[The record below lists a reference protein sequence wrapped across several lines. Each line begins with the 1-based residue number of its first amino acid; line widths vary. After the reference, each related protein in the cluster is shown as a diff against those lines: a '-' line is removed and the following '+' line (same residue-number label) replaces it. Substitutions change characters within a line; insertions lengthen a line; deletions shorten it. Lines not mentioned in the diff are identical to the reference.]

1 MLGFPFYL
9 FVILNF
15 RASSR
20 AKLVFHLVL
29 SLFRIFHAT
38 IPRKHAAKRNFSFC
52 CCEPLCTVGQHRIVV
67 ESRST
72 IKSAL
77 FAAQLKWLWARLEI
91 WVPLLHTHLE
101 VLRPLEA
108 IQYTLRLLVVFC
120 HESFV
125 VATIIHSHY
134 A

>member
-1 MLGFPFYL
+1 MLGFPFCL

-29 SLFRIFHAT
+29 YLFRIFHAT
-38 IPRKHAAKRNFSFC
+38 MPRRHAAQRNLRFC
-52 CCEPLCTVGQHRIVV
+52 FCVPLCTVGQHRMVV

-72 IKSAL
+72 IKSVL
-77 FAAQLKWLWARLEI
+77 FAAQFQRLWARLEI

-125 VATIIHSHY
+125 VETIIHSHY
-134 A
+134 S